1 MTRRILTFTPADASR
16 KDRAQLSREVAA
28 ALRAEQPTRS
38 SRRERALPEPA
49 VPGPFGPGIAA
60 GGYWNLAGL
69 HVPPHEATSQ
79 HIAGIYPFVADAG
92 LGHRGPIVGVDLNAD
107 ALWHFSPWEAY
118 IDQSDRG
125 SFSTNILVLGAYRSG
140 KSATVKTLV
149 TRSIAFGHQ
158 VVVPSDPKGEWVAV
172 AEAMPGGR
180 VIRLGGGTSA
190 RLNPLDRGPRR
201 SDASDEQHEQM
212 VKQRRIGTLIAL
224 VEMALGKQR
233 LTAVEHA
240 AIHDALDRCVART
253 NDHPTLRGIYAEL
266 GHLAGETSTAFR
278 AAEGAVQP
286 RFVLRRFVEGDLAGL
301 FEDESTVEFDQD
313 APMVVT
319 DTSELFARGELA
331 AQLTQVCST
340 AWIQAVISDRAA
352 RRTRY
357 VVREEGWRDMTSL
370 ASLQMFQQWL
380 KLSRHYGIS
389 NIVILH
395 KMGDLDAVG
404 DADSL
409 ERSLAYS
416 IVGDIENKFI
426 FRVNHQEQ
434 SALQERLNLPAPHV
448 AMARQLRKG
457 EFLAYVGQYSYLVDC
472 FATSTPWEQALFDTD
487 DAVTANDRDTPLSAL
502 TDTDLDAFWPTDAPF
517 MTSDSEAVDG
527 WLAPAPDVGSTEVP
541 DRPTAAAP
549 EGGEQ

>member
-1 MTRRILTFTPADASR
+1 MARHAATFTPSGLTR
-16 KDRAQLSREVAA
+16 REKRD
-28 ALRAEQPTRS
+28 LQREITRTRDEAPPRT
-38 SRRERALPEPA
+38 SRRDRGLPEPA
-49 VPGPFGPGIAA
+49 VPGPFGPGLVQ
-60 GGYWNLAGL
+60 GGYWNLAKAWIPA
-69 HVPPHEATSQ
+69 HQATSQ
-79 HIAGIYPFVADAG
+79 HIAGIYPFVADSG
-92 LGHRGPIVGVDLNAD
+92 LGHRGPILGVDLNAD

-118 IDQSDRG
+118 VDSSERG
-125 SFSTNILVLGAYRSG
+125 TFSTNILVLGAYRGG

-172 AEAMPGGR
+172 AEAIPGGR
-180 VIRLGGGTSA
+180 VIRLGGGTGT

-201 SDASDEQHEQM
+201 TGATDEQHEQM

-224 VEMALGKQR
+224 IEMTLGNR

-240 AIHDALDRCVART
+240 ALLDALDRCIEHTDDR
-253 NDHPTLRGIYAEL
+253 PTLRGVYEEL
-266 GHLAGETSTAFR
+266 GAIAGETDAAFH
-278 AAEGAVQP
+278 AADGAIQP
-286 RFVLRRFVEGDLAGL
+286 RFVLRRFVEGDLSGL
-301 FEDESTVEFDQD
+301 FEDHSTVEFDQD
-313 APMVVT
+313 APIVVT
-319 DTSELFARGELA
+319 DTSELFARGDLA

-352 RRTRY
+352 HRTRY

-370 ASLQMFQQWL
+370 SSLQMFQQWL

-404 DADSL
+404 DEGSL

-434 SALQERLNLPAPHV
+434 AALRQRLNLPAPHV
-448 AMARQLRKG
+448 EMARRLRKG

-472 FATSTPWEQALFDTD
+472 FATSTEWEYELFATD
-487 DAVTANDRDTPLSAL
+487 DAVSPADRD
-502 TDTDLDAFWPTDAPF
+502 DTDLRELDAATLDAIWPEATDASID
-517 MTSDSEAVDG
+517 TGIEG
-527 WLAPAPDVGSTEVP
+527 WLVADPRDHSE
-541 DRPTAAAP
+541 
-549 EGGEQ
+549 EQ

>member
-1 MTRRILTFTPADASR
+1 MTRHAATFTPASLT
-16 KDRAQLSREVAA
+16 RAQRRALQRELTRTQDTEKPSR
-28 ALRAEQPTRS
+28 T
-38 SRRERALPEPA
+38 SRRERGLPEPV
-49 VPGPFGPGIAA
+49 VPGPFGPGLLQ
-60 GGYWNLAGL
+60 GGYWNLARAWIPA
-69 HVPPHEATSQ
+69 HQTTSQ
-79 HIAGIYPFVADAG
+79 HIAGIYPFVADSG
-92 LGHRGPIVGVDLNAD
+92 LGHRGPILGVDLNAD

-118 IDQSDRG
+118 VDATERG
-125 SFSTNILVLGAYRSG
+125 TFSTNILALGAYRGG
-140 KSATVKTLV
+140 KSATVKTLI
-149 TRSIAFGHQ
+149 TRSLAFGHQ
-158 VVVPSDPKGEWVAV
+158 AVVPSDPKGEWVKV
-172 AEAMPGGR
+172 AEAIPGGR
-180 VIRLGGGTSA
+180 VIRLGGGTGT

-201 SDASDEQHEQM
+201 TGSTDEQHEQM

-224 VEMALGKQR
+224 IEMTLGNR

-240 AIHDALDRCVART
+240 AILDALDRCITHT
-253 NDHPTLRGIYAEL
+253 NDRPTLRGVYEEL
-266 GHLAGETSTAFR
+266 GHLAAAKDAAFG
-278 AAEGAVQP
+278 AADGAIQP
-286 RFVLRRFVEGDLAGL
+286 RFVLRRFVEGDLSGL
-301 FEDESTVEFDQD
+301 FEDESTVEFDRD
-313 APMVVT
+313 APIVVT
-319 DTSELFARGELA
+319 DTSELFARGDLA

-357 VVREEGWRDMTSL
+357 VVREEGWRDMISL

-434 SALQERLNLPAPHV
+434 AALRTRLNLPAPHV
-448 AMARQLRKG
+448 EMARHLRKG

-472 FATSTPWEQALFDTD
+472 FSTSTPWEYDLFATD
-487 DAVTANDRDTPLSAL
+487 DAVSPADHDDRNLDLIDPTLLDSYWPDP
-502 TDTDLDAFWPTDAPF
+502 TDTG
-517 MTSDSEAVDG
+517 VDG
-527 WLAPAPDVGSTEVP
+527 WVLPETRNLTPDPTEELP
-541 DRPTAAAP
+541 
-549 EGGEQ
+549 

>member
-1 MTRRILTFTPADASR
+1 MMARHTATFTPTGLT
-16 KDRAQLSREVAA
+16 RAQKRDLHRQVTHAQQDA
-28 ALRAEQPTRS
+28 PARV
-38 SRRERALPEPA
+38 SRRDRGLPEPV
-49 VPGPFGPGIAA
+49 VPGPFGPGITR
-60 GGYWNLAGL
+60 GGYWNLAKAWIPA
-69 HVPPHEATSQ
+69 HQATSQ
-79 HIAGIYPFVADAG
+79 HLAGIYPFVADSG
-92 LGHRGPIVGVDLNAD
+92 LGHRGPILGVDLNAD

-118 IDQSDRG
+118 ADDSERG
-125 SFSTNILVLGAYRSG
+125 TFSTNILVLGAYRGG

-158 VVVPSDPKGEWVAV
+158 VVVPSDPKGEWVQV
-172 AEAMPGGR
+172 AEAIPGGR
-180 VIRLGGGTSA
+180 VIRLGGGTGT

-201 SDASDEQHEQM
+201 TDATDEQHEQM
-212 VKQRRIGTLIAL
+212 VHQRRIGTLIAL
-224 VEMALGKQR
+224 IEMTHGNR

-240 AIHDALDRCVART
+240 AILDALDRCITATSDR
-253 NDHPTLRGIYAEL
+253 PTLRGVYDQL
-266 GHLAGETSTAFR
+266 GQLAADT
-278 AAEGAVQP
+278 AAEFGASDGAIGP
-286 RFVLRRFVEGDLAGL
+286 RFVLRRFVEGDLSGL
-301 FEDESTVEFDQD
+301 FEDESTVTFDQD
-313 APMVVT
+313 APIVVT
-319 DTSELFARGELA
+319 DTSELFARGDLA

-370 ASLQMFQQWL
+370 SSLQMFQQWL

-404 DADSL
+404 DQGSM

-434 SALQERLNLPAPHV
+434 AALRTRLNLPAPHV
-448 AMARQLRKG
+448 EMARQLRKG

-472 FATSTPWEQALFDTD
+472 FATSTRWEYDLFATD
-487 DAVTANDRDTPLSAL
+487 DALTPTDPDTTGSLI
-502 TDTDLDAFWPTDAPF
+502 DTGALDAFWPDPPTADASPA
-517 MTSDSEAVDG
+517 MDAGVGG
-527 WLAPAPDVGSTEVP
+527 WLLSETHDLSE
-541 DRPTAAAP
+541 
-549 EGGEQ
+549 EH

>member
-1 MTRRILTFTPADASR
+1 MVRHAATFTPAELTRREKRDLQR
-16 KDRAQLSREVAA
+16 TIDRACRDQKPVR
-28 ALRAEQPTRS
+28 T
-38 SRRERALPEPA
+38 SRRERGLPEPA
-49 VPGPFGPGIAA
+49 VPGPFGPGITQ
-60 GGYWNLAGL
+60 GGYWNLAKPWIPA
-69 HVPPHEATSQ
+69 HQATSQ
-79 HIAGIYPFVADAG
+79 HIAAIYPFVADSG
-92 LGHRGPIVGVDLNAD
+92 LGHRGPILGVDLNAD

-118 IDQSDRG
+118 VDSTERG
-125 SFSTNILVLGAYRSG
+125 TFSTNILVLGAYRGG

-158 VVVPSDPKGEWVAV
+158 VVVPSDPKGEWVDV
-172 AEAMPGGR
+172 AEAIPGGR
-180 VIRLGGGTSA
+180 VIRLGGGIGT

-201 SDASDEQHEQM
+201 AGATDDQHEQM
-212 VKQRRIGTLIAL
+212 VRQRRIGTLVSLI
-224 VEMALGKQR
+224 EMTLGGK

-240 AIHDALDRCVART
+240 AVLDALQRCIAETGDR
-253 NDHPTLRGIYAEL
+253 PTLRGVYTEL
-266 GHLAGETSTAFR
+266 GELAGETDAAFG
-278 AAEGAVQP
+278 AAEGAIQP
-286 RFVLRRFVEGDLAGL
+286 LFVLRRFVEGDLSGL

-313 APMVVT
+313 APIVVT
-319 DTSELFARGELA
+319 DTSELFARSDLA
-331 AQLTQVCST
+331 AQLTQVCTT

-434 SALQERLNLPAPHV
+434 AALRTRLNLPGPH
-448 AMARQLRKG
+448 AEMARHLRKG

-472 FATSTPWEQALFDTD
+472 FATSTPWEYELFATD
-487 DAVTANDRDTPLSAL
+487 DAVAPSDRD
-502 TDTDLDAFWPTDAPF
+502 DTTFDFDEPDTLDDYWPSPTTADLDA
-517 MTSDSEAVDG
+517 SIDG
-527 WLAPAPDVGSTEVP
+527 WLVPQTRESTEEH
-541 DRPTAAAP
+541 RS
-549 EGGEQ
+549 